1 MTTTEERFRGLPLVE
16 TTDLDEALQVTAD
29 VFLPHHLQVLERSAP
44 LQMKLNAVHMECLTA
59 GYLRYG
65 PEVRMR
71 TTRAG
76 HYHVNIALTG
86 AVRSRS
92 GRRDE
97 VDSARSHAAVF
108 MPGEPA
114 DILWG
119 AESAQLCLML
129 ARDRVDR
136 ELESLLGHPLGRALE
151 FDVGMDLTT
160 SAAAAWMDTV
170 ELVEREATRPN
181 GLTRF
186 PLAAAH
192 LESLVID
199 GLLLAQSHNYSD
211 ALAIGAAP
219 RRPRAVREALQLIE
233 DQPDRPWSTATLAAR
248 VGVSARTLQEGFAST
263 IGVPPMTHLR
273 AIRLDRIHAELS
285 TAEPGSVNV
294 GTVAARWGFVHGGR
308 FAAAYRRRFGCTP
321 AETAR
326 GVPRHASSR

>member
-1 MTTTEERFRGLPLVE
+1 MATTDERFRGLPLLE
-16 TTDLDEALQVTAD
+16 TPDLHEALRVTTE

-44 LQMKLNAVHMECLTA
+44 LRMKLNALRMGCLTV

-65 PEVRMR
+65 PEVRMH
-71 TTRAG
+71 TAQAG

-86 AVRSRS
+86 AVRSRC

-97 VDSARSHAAVF
+97 VDSARSQAAMF
-108 MPGEPA
+108 MPGDPA

-119 AESAQLCLML
+119 KDSAQLCMML
-129 ARDRVDR
+129 ARHSVER
-136 ELESLLGHPLGRALE
+136 ELEMLLGRPLNRALE

-160 SAAAAWMDTV
+160 SAAAAWMHIV
-170 ELVEREATRPN
+170 ELVEREASQPN

-199 GLLLAQSHNYSD
+199 GLLLAQPHNYSD
-211 ALAIGAAP
+211 ALATGADP
-219 RRPRAVREALQLIE
+219 RRPRAVREALELIQE
-233 DQPDRPWSTATLAAR
+233 QPDGSWSTAGLAAR

-308 FAAAYRRRFGCTP
+308 FAAAYRRRFGCPP

-326 GVPRHASSR
+326 GVSQHIP